1 MVDPLIIIALIAL
14 PTIGMLG
21 LSSLI
26 MPLIPIG
33 IYVIQQFFPTGA
45 GRRRRRRSLSITKS
59 VPYNHHLFNDEL
71 FEWAMRNFLRMM
83 NKQNISSENNATIDQ
98 H

>member
-1 MVDPLIIIALIAL
+1 
-14 PTIGMLG
+14 
-21 LSSLI
+21 

-45 GRRRRRRSLSITKS
+45 GRRRRRRSLSTTKDYS
-59 VPYNHHLFNDEL
+59 FHHHHHHLFNDEL
-71 FEWAMRNFLRMM
+71 FEWAMQKFQRMM
-83 NKQNISSENNATIDQ
+83 NEQNISFENNATIDQ